1 VTISEHVILF
11 VLFIVFPPALT
22 YFAQPDLFLACL
34 ILFPAIYVVMHI
46 GMYFQARKGEE
57 IDAKWKEVA
66 DRFQLRFNSESSSE
80 RTIHGELDG
89 SHFRIQT
96 SYERGGGG
104 DGSGFD
110 VTTYRI
116 QPRNIDNILTAGSR
130 DIDHYAVNKR
140 LDNESIREVLGRVK
154 NTAGCTLQYVDG
166 WVVWSE
172 LYIAR
177 TEQLLTPRVEQMF
190 AITELLLDQGSAS

>member
-1 VTISEHVILF
+1 MTISEHVILF

-57 IDAKWKEVA
+57 IDAKWKGVA

-96 SYERGGGG
+96 
-104 DGSGFD
+104 
-110 VTTYRI
+110 
-116 QPRNIDNILTAGSR
+116 RNIDNILTAGSR

-154 NTAGCTLQYVDG
+154 ETAGCTLQYLDG

-172 LYIAR
+172 LYIAK